1 MGASVSFNRLSKFIK
16 RSEFESFKM
25 EGFQALLNQIRFFA
39 NNQIRDC
46 GTVGGGLATA
56 SYLSDMIPV
65 WITLNASIKL
75 QDSID
80 AERIVSA
87 SALYKDGVPDL
98 RGQAIV
104 SLHVPFTRKLE
115 FVRTFKQGR
124 RRHDTQALVNSAMRV
139 HLSEDF
145 HVQEIVLSF
154 GGLGKAG
161 IRARRTEDFLKGRE
175 WTAETFS
182 VAEETLNEEFPTFLT
197 SKLPKEFKEYQ
208 MKTGVAFFYQFF
220 HSVRQEIAHD
230 IEESIASS
238 IVQFGVRGQ
247 SR

>member
-87 SALYKDGVPDL
+87 SALYKDGVP
-98 RGQAIV
+98 
-104 SLHVPFTRKLE
+104 T
-115 FVRTFKQGR
+115 
-124 RRHDTQALVNSAMRV
+124 
-139 HLSEDF
+139 
-145 HVQEIVLSF
+145 F
-154 GGLGKAG
+154 GGKQLFLFTCPSLGSWN
-161 IRARRTEDFLKGRE
+161 L
-175 WTAETFS
+175 
-182 VAEETLNEEFPTFLT
+182 
-197 SKLPKEFKEYQ
+197 
-208 MKTGVAFFYQFF
+208 
-220 HSVRQEIAHD
+220 
-230 IEESIASS
+230 
-238 IVQFGVRGQ
+238 
-247 SR
+247 